1 MTTFAQVDVES
12 RHGLYP
18 VLVGAGLAGEL
29 SRLLDERRLP
39 AHRFVVSTPR
49 IWRIHD
55 RALGRLPARRSP
67 ILLPDGERHK
77 TLGSVSRV
85 YEALVRA
92 GADRASTIIAFGG
105 GVIGDLAGF
114 AAATYLRGVD
124 LVQVPTTLLGQVDSA
139 VGGKVGVNLAQGKN
153 LVGAFHPPA
162 LVVSDPLLLAT
173 LPRREF
179 RSGLYEVVKYGVI
192 ASRDLFERVS
202 AGLPDVFARDPDAL
216 HPIIVESCRI
226 KADIVGRDERD
237 AGPRRVLNLGHTVGH
252 ALETLTRY
260 RRFLHGEAV
269 ALGMLV
275 AAGLAVSRAAMDA
288 ADHDRLKQTIAQMGP
303 LPTLGDLSATD
314 ALSAIRLDKKVV
326 AGRLHFVL
334 PTAIGAV
341 SIVDDVAE
349 RELVRAMRE
358 AGMRR

>member
-1 MTTFAQVDVES
+1 MKTFAQVDVES
-12 RHGLYP
+12 RQGLYP

-29 SRLLDERRLP
+29 PKLLDERRLP
-39 AHRFVVSTPR
+39 AQRFVVSTAR

-67 ILLPDGERHK
+67 ILLPDGERYK
-77 TLGSVSRV
+77 TLASVSRI
-85 YEALVRA
+85 YDALVRS
-92 GADRASTIIAFGG
+92 GADRASTVIAFGG

-153 LVGAFHPPA
+153 LVGAFYPPA
-162 LVVSDPLLLAT
+162 LVVTDPLLLAT

-179 RSGLYEVVKYGVI
+179 RSGLYEIVKYGVI
-192 ASRDLFERVS
+192 ASPDLFERVS
-202 AGLPDVFARDPDAL
+202 VSLQNLFARDPDAL

-226 KADIVGRDERD
+226 KADVVGRDERES
-237 AGPRRVLNLGHTVGH
+237 GPRRVLNLGHTVGH

-275 AAGLAVSRAAMDA
+275 AAALAVNRHALDPAER
-288 ADHDRLKQTIAQMGP
+288 HRLAQTIAQMGP

-314 ALSAIRLDKKVV
+314 ALAAIRLDKKVA
-326 AGRLHFVL
+326 AGRLHFVM

-341 SIVDDVAE
+341 EIVDDVGE
-349 RELVRAMRE
+349 RELARAMCE